1 MSYELAD
8 GSKSTDYKI
17 GDEFTSKWNTFT
29 LEEDDGTRCPFFN
42 MHMEGEVRQG
52 GNNVAYYWADL
63 KPVKEKKKECTLA
76 KQIRK
81 TIKQL
86 EKTLKELEG

>member
-8 GSKSTDYKI
+8 GSMSTDYKI
-17 GDEFTSKWNTFT
+17 GDEFTSNKHTNVFI
-29 LEEDDGTRCPFFN
+29 LERDDGTSCPFFLVK
-42 MHMEGEVRQG
+42 GVAVYSS
-52 GNNVAYYWADL
+52 NNPAYYWADL